1 MAEAVVERRIANY
14 GNLEYG
20 SDRSS
25 NKSHY
30 IRFTAKVH
38 AGGDYFLSGGSVDAN
53 PSNQKQNLTLARAPM
68 RMSQDSIKLY
78 LPAQISVSQKTN
90 YGEAEMGGMVAM
102 GMAAMR
108 NFVGEGGSVGAA
120 ANAAVEEMGTGIGD
134 ASMRK
139 ISALAEGMGL
149 TGAVAKQNIESGVTV
164 NNRTEMMFEGL
175 DRRSFAFTFRLIP
188 HSAKEAAEINKIVT
202 SFRYHMLPEIPDG
215 QDFGRALRAPS
226 TYMINY
232 AHEKQLHKIG
242 ECVLESVDVKYG
254 GERPQFYH
262 DNRPTETELT
272 LQFKELEIMTKDKIK
287 AGF

>member
-30 IRFTAKVH
+30 VRFTAKVH